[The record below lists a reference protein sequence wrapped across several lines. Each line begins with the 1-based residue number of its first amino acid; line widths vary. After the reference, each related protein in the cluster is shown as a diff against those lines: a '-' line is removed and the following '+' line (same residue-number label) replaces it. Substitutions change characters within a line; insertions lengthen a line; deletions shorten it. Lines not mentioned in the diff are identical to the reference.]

1 MDVVKEEM
9 QKVDVIEE
17 DARVDGRWGG
27 GNPLKGAVERRG

>member
-17 DARVDGRWGG
+17 DARVRWGDG
-27 GNPLKGAVERRG
+27 GGKSPKGSS

>member
-17 DARVDGRWGG
+17 DAGVRWGDG
-27 GNPLKGAVERRG
+27 GEKSPKGSS